1 MGYMPQFNAKKMFY
15 YILTLRFCLLFYVCL
30 PFFLLRLFVNFCC
43 YECESLESSLAVLLL
58 LLFFILLVLTLNTVL
73 IFLQNNIIGSTQLFV
88 YICHLYRMKK
98 KIFRGFMLTHVVR
111 DRLF

>member
-43 YECESLESSLAVLLL
+43 YECESLESSLAVLL
-58 LLFFILLVLTLNTVL
+58 VLTLNTVL